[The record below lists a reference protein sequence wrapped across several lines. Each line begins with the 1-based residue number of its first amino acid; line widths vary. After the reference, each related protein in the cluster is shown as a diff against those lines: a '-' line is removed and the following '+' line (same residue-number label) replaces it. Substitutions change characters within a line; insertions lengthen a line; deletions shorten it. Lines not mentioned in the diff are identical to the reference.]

1 MSGPDTSVIHAHSL
15 SSLTALLCHRGL
27 LLQTNWGPLKSGG
40 SRFQQQQAL
49 VMLSA
54 FLALCPAKAG
64 ADQIKFQN
72 QVCLGGSMV
81 HSSALATEC

>member
-15 SSLTALLCHRGL
+15 SSDCSPMSQGLAPADKLGTAQKRRVTFPTTSASH
-27 LLQTNWGPLKSGG
+27 
-40 SRFQQQQAL
+40 AI
-49 VMLSA
+49 A
-54 FLALCPAKAG
+54 FLSLCPAKAG

-81 HSSALATEC
+81 HSSTLATEC